1 MPRLN
6 QVHPT
11 LQVNHPRLVIDDNLM
26 DKQAPTSTGTRL
38 NAIPFTRFQEQGSL
52 RDPRRRH
59 GRVRCLDIDCNLG
72 EILDVSASGMRVRTN
87 QRPPTIGTSLTT
99 TLTGLDGPVEFSGVV
114 VWTKRSG
121 FFKFEVGIE
130 FRELSAQMRT
140 ALARLARASAHNESM
155 RPAA

>member
-1 MPRLN
+1 MKC
-6 QVHPT
+6 V
-11 LQVNHPRLVIDDNLM
+11 M
-26 DKQAPTSTGTRL
+26 DKQVRSSTGIQSQRDVTPL
-38 NAIPFTRFQEQGSL
+38 PRFQDQVSL
-52 RDPRRRH
+52 KDPRRRH

-99 TLTGLDGPVEFSGVV
+99 TVKGLDGPVEFNGVV

-121 FFKFEVGIE
+121 FFKFEVGVE
-130 FRELSAQMRT
+130 FREPSAQMRT